1 MHAGRTSAVI
11 LMSFEEF
18 YRSLQELVES
28 HSKKGTMLKL
38 EPDIQSSI
46 IRIFGEN
53 MSALARAKNGLDDVS
68 ELSLATAEHHPY
80 WGVLYHATQISKL
93 ALEKWNSELTKEEL
107 DEIMWS
113 IAELKNTVE
122 KLKEKTTSS

>member
-1 MHAGRTSAVI
+1 
-11 LMSFEEF
+11 MSFEEF
-18 YRSLQELVES
+18 YRSLQELAES

-53 MSALARAKNGLDDVS
+53 MSALVRAKNGLDDVS